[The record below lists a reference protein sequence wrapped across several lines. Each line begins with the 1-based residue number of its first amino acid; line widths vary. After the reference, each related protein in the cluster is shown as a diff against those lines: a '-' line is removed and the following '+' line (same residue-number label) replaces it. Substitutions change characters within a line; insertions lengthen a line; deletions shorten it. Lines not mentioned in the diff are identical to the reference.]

1 MSKTIFK
8 LSSVTLALLGSFSV
22 NAAIYNIYGYQPVIN
37 GNAKTYGVAIEP
49 GTANCWTGTT
59 CSQANYKIAFE
70 EKLYN
75 EGFAYRDEVP
85 FRYNH

>member
-8 LSSVTLALLGSFSV
+8 LSSVTLALVGSFSI

-49 GTANCWTGTT
+49 GTANC
-59 CSQANYKIAFE
+59 
-70 EKLYN
+70 
-75 EGFAYRDEVP
+75 
-85 FRYNH
+85 